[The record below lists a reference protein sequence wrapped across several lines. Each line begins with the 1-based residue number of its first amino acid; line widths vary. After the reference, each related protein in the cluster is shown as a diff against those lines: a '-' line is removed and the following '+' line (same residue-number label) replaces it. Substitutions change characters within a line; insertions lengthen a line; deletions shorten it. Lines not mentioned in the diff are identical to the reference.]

1 MNHQIENA
9 RYSGKFPTESRVTEV
24 LLLLLMDCSHDM
36 RFVSMLSRS
45 PNCGLLHQAMVKS
58 IIEDN
63 KPGRPTWQKGGWWT
77 ALTALSWSQ
86 QDNQRADFTLPQW
99 PKERQI

>member
-1 MNHQIENA
+1 MSAHHIVLFRKSQPLFMNYQIEIA
-9 RYSGKFPTESRVTEV
+9 RYSGNFSTESRVTEV

-45 PNCGLLHQAMVKS
+45 PKCGLLHQAMVKS

-63 KPGRPTWQKGGWWT
+63 KPGRRPGRKAAGGQHSH
-77 ALTALSWSQ
+77 L
-86 QDNQRADFTLPQW
+86 FP
-99 PKERQI
+99 